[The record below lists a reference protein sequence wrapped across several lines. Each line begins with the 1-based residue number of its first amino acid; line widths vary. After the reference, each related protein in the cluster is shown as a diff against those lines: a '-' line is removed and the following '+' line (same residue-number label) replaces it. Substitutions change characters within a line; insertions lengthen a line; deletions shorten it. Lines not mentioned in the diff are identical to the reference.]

1 MADIDD
7 RKTALI
13 AQLAAQRSRLSRSA
27 DGVRESLRV
36 GPRIKSSFA
45 KNPAAWLGGAV
56 FAGLVLTRFRSGKT
70 TRTRSATDPLK
81 GAAVAGLAWP
91 VMQLIFT
98 IARPTLISLLTARLA
113 DFAADRA
120 KPRRSPQR

>member
-27 DGVRESLRV
+27 GGVRESLRV

-98 IARPTLISLLTARLA
+98 IARPTLISLLTARLS
-113 DFAADRA
+113 DFASGRKA
-120 KPRRSPQR
+120 PRQGGRR

>member
-1 MADIDD
+1 MARNDD
-7 RKTALI
+7 RKSALI

-27 DGVRESLRV
+27 AGVRESLRV

-56 FAGLVLTRFRSGKT
+56 FAALVLTRFRSGKT
-70 TRTRSATDPLK
+70 SRTRSAAEPLK

-91 VMQLIFT
+91 VMKLIFT

-113 DFAADRA
+113 DFASGRKA
-120 KPRRSPQR
+120 PRPGARR